1 MVARQTGDVN
11 SKQEKG
17 LQYDVYKKEMDHP
30 AHPDRC
36 GIAPGQACGQGLHE
50 SAAGRHTVRGELL
63 MSKETTKKR
72 SRAVFIGIGI
82 LAFVLAFFAGAVS
95 KFAIKPSWNKEYTV
109 VWSDEIGEMHTD
121 IPYGQGEANRFD
133 LYMPADDTRESYGLV
148 VYLHAGGF
156 TSGDKQDDIAML
168 QWLCSK
174 GYVAAGINYTLRT
187 DTNSASVFSQSN
199 EIKEAIPKVIE
210 AAGEYGYPIDKLT
223 MAGGSAGHTL
233 AMIYAYRDA
242 AEAPVPVVLTFGAV
256 GPASFYQEDW
266 GIYGLD
272 QSDEAC
278 AAMFSVMAG
287 VEITPEEIRDGT
299 YLEKVKPISAS
310 MWVTEQSAPAVVAY
324 GTQDRVQPY
333 LTSLRLRSALE
344 QNGVDFQYFE
354 LPHSGHGLQNDDAIS
369 KQWMEAVE
377 EYLEK
382 YMPLG

>member
-1 MVARQTGDVN
+1 M
-11 SKQEKG
+11 
-17 LQYDVYKKEMDHP
+17 
-30 AHPDRC
+30 
-36 GIAPGQACGQGLHE
+36 
-50 SAAGRHTVRGELL
+50 
-63 MSKETTKKR
+63 
-72 SRAVFIGIGI
+72 
-82 LAFVLAFFAGAVS
+82 
-95 KFAIKPSWNKEYTV
+95 
-109 VWSDEIGEMHTD
+109 
-121 IPYGQGEANRFD
+121 
-133 LYMPADDTRESYGLV
+133 
-148 VYLHAGGF
+148 
-156 TSGDKQDDIAML
+156 
-168 QWLCSK
+168 
-174 GYVAAGINYTLRT
+174 
-187 DTNSASVFSQSN
+187 SQSN

-223 MAGGSAGHTL
+223 MAGGSAGHAL

-333 LTSLRLRSALE
+333 LASLRLRSALE

-354 LPHSGHGLQNDDAIS
+354 LLHSGHGLQNDDAIS

>member
-1 MVARQTGDVN
+1 MGTVN
-11 SKQEKG
+11 RKRKKG
-17 LQYDVYKKEMDHP
+17 LQYDFYKKEMDHP

-36 GIAPGQACGQGLHE
+36 GIYSGQACGQGLYE
-50 SAAGRHTVRGELL
+50 SAAGRNTVRGEPF
-63 MSKETTKKR
+63 MSKEITKKR
-72 SRAVFIGIGI
+72 SRAVFIGVGI
-82 LAFVLAFFAGAVS
+82 LAFGLAFLAGAVS

-109 VWSDEIGEMHTD
+109 AWSDAIGRMQTD
-121 IPYGQGEANRFD
+121 IPYGEGEANRFD
-133 LYMPADDTRESYGLV
+133 LYLPADDTRESYGLV

-156 TSGDKQDDIAML
+156 TSGDKQDDTAML

-187 DTNSASVFSQSN
+187 DTNAASVFSQSN
-199 EIKEAIPKVIE
+199 EIKTAVPKVIE
-210 AAGEYGYPIDKLT
+210 AAGEYGYQIDKMT
-223 MAGGSAGHTL
+223 MAGGSAGHAL

-287 VEITPEEIRDGT
+287 VEITPDEIRDGT

-324 GTQDRVQPY
+324 GTRDRVQPY
-333 LTSLRLRSALE
+333 LASLRLKSALE
-344 QNGVDFQYFE
+344 QNGVDFRYFE

-369 KQWMEAVE
+369 KQWMEAVTQ
-377 EYLEK
+377 YLDR
-382 YMPLG
+382 YMPVV